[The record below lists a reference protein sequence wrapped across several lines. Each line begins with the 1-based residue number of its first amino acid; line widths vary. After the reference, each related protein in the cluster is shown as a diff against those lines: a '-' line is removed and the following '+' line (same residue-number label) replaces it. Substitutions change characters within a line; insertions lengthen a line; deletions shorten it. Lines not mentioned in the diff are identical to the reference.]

1 MKKVMLLSVTRV
13 LVKSLWSGLMDS
25 RGPHGVPNRLG
36 SAVTALTAVMLY
48 HLVHDQVNLWTPL
61 QDHHIS
67 QVMRR
72 KLRE

>member
-13 LVKSLWSGLMDS
+13 LVNHWSGLMDS

-36 SAVTALTAVMLY
+36 SAVTVLTVVMLY

-67 QVMRR
+67 QVM
-72 KLRE
+72 